1 MTANEHRVSFFFS
14 SLCGV
19 MKTFWNCG
27 GSCNNYEHTK
37 NHWMIHFKWVNW
49 WSVTYILIKLLFNIK
64 MMTPK
69 TTPSEKTDRKIS
81 VLSSPQQCKSKYPLL
96 IMWGHSQ
103 EIREVSEV
111 IVHEVPSPTISMVIF
126 FFFGQSEWH
135 KPYLEMHSR
144 KMLWRILFPTFTNV
158 KYLFRQEKM
167 SRRPS
172 S

>member
-27 GSCNNYEHTK
+27 GSCNNYEYTK

-126 FFFGQSEWH
+126 FFFLVSQNYTSH
-135 KPYLEMHSR
+135 
-144 KMLWRILFPTFTNV
+144 I
-158 KYLFRQEKM
+158 
-167 SRRPS
+167 
-172 S
+172 